1 MTETVKLLCNDG
13 ETVEVPVN
21 VAEKSV
27 LIKGL
32 IEDSG
37 TEEEIPLPQIKK
49 PILEKIIVFCT
60 RMLDHQPPEI
70 DKPLSHNDMYQVVD
84 QWHADY
90 VNLEQ
95 EELFELVMAA
105 NYLDIKPLLELSCA
119 KVASQIKNK
128 SVKEIRQ
135 YFNIENDFTPEEEA
149 QIQEENR
156 WAEESFWSLLL
167 TTISKKLLSQFK
179 QYYAVIVKICM
190 LQCMIPA
197 MEK

>member
-13 ETVEVPVN
+13 EVVEVPVN

-37 TEEEIPLPQIKK
+37 TDEEIPLPQVKK
-49 PILEKIIVFCT
+49 PILEKIIVYCT
-60 RMLDHQPPEI
+60 RLLDHQPPEI
-70 DKPLSHNDMYQVVD
+70 DKPLSHNDMHQVVE
-84 QWHADY
+84 QWYADY
-90 VNLEQ
+90 INLEQ

-128 SVKEIRQ
+128 SVQEIRK

-156 WAEESFWSLLL
+156 WAEESF
-167 TTISKKLLSQFK
+167 
-179 QYYAVIVKICM
+179 
-190 LQCMIPA
+190 
-197 MEK
+197 

>member
-1 MTETVKLLCNDG
+1 MADTVKLLCNDG
-13 ETVEVPVN
+13 EVVEVPVD

-37 TEEEIPLPQIKK
+37 TDEEIPLPQVKK
-49 PILEKIIVFCT
+49 PILEKIIVYCT
-60 RMLDHQPPEI
+60 RLLDHQPPEI
-70 DKPLSHNDMYQVVD
+70 DKPLSHNDMHQVVE
-84 QWHADY
+84 QWYADY
-90 VNLEQ
+90 INLEQ

-135 YFNIENDFTPEEEA
+135 YFNIENDFTPEEEQ

-156 WAEESFWSLLL
+156 WAEESF
-167 TTISKKLLSQFK
+167 
-179 QYYAVIVKICM
+179 
-190 LQCMIPA
+190 
-197 MEK
+197 